1 MYYLGFVGSRSFTNL
16 NASSTSSFLR
26 LEITMLSLVY
36 GNKSKS
42 GGKVCMALSPF
53 LKTTKLC
60 LSKSLSL
67 NKSPPLNFCWIG
79 LNTSSAFFP
88 EYT

>member
-42 GGKVCMALSPF
+42 GGKVCIAFYPF
-53 LKTTKLC
+53 LKTTTLC
-60 LSKSLSL
+60 LNKSLSFIR
-67 NKSPPLNFCWIG
+67 SPPLNFCR
-79 LNTSSAFFP
+79 TFFKFSSAFLP
-88 EYT
+88 L